1 MEWMALMGVVTGMR
15 SMTALAVLCWFAWLR
30 LLPETGWAAWS
41 ATLAAAIVLGL
52 CALGE
57 YAGDLSSRAP
67 SRTTALPMSVR
78 VLFGGVAGALCAHA
92 LSDPAAG
99 GVVFGV
105 VGVPIG
111 AYGGVRLRVWLAK
124 KVGRDWPVGVGESA
138 VALGLAVLAAAMLH
152 RDVVREAA
160 ERLF

>member
-1 MEWMALMGVVTGMR
+1 
-15 SMTALAVLCWFAWLR
+15 
-30 LLPETGWAAWS
+30 
-41 ATLAAAIVLGL
+41 
-52 CALGE
+52 
-57 YAGDLSSRAP
+57 
-67 SRTTALPMSVR
+67 
-78 VLFGGVAGALCAHA
+78 VAGALCAQA
-92 LSDPAAG
+92 LTEPVAG

-105 VGVPIG
+105 CGVLIG